1 MEIHSYVLN
10 QNNTKQ
16 VQWCQQGTYKLII
29 FYLYTFMKNSFLN
42 ANAKIA

>member
-1 MEIHSYVLN
+1 MEIHSHVLN

-29 FYLYTFMKNSFLN
+29 FIYIFFYEKLFF
-42 ANAKIA
+42 